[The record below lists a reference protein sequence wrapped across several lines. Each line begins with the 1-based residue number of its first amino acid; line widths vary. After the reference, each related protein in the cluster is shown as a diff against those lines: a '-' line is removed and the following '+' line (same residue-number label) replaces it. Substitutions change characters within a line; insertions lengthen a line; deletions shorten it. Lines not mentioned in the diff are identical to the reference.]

1 MSDEQNE
8 ERREEQSAEEERDR
22 EPEVEDLDV
31 PDTEREDVRGGKTP
45 SPGGPVP
52 TPYPN

>member
-1 MSDEQNE
+1 MPKKRSTTKTAKKRRLGDLKTRPLR
-8 ERREEQSAEEERDR
+8 ERAQKK
-22 EPEVEDLDV
+22 VK
-31 PDTEREDVRGGKTP
+31 GGKTP